1 MLKNATE
8 PTFDN
13 TSRLRIAERTES
25 TGQQERERVEQLG
38 RELETARRPW

>member
-13 TSRLRIAERTES
+13 TSRLRIAERTE
-25 TGQQERERVEQLG
+25 REPEA
-38 RELETARRPW
+38 ARRLWWRRMFGGGMQDE